1 MRIIAGRFRG
11 RRLASFDAD
20 HIRPTTDRVKESIFN
35 KLQGHFDGARV
46 LDLFSGTG
54 NLAFESLSRGATY
67 VEAVE
72 MSRKSIAII
81 QKNIELLQVE
91 KNEIR
96 VVCDDVLKYLRSNK
110 GPHFDVVLC
119 DPPFTKTMADE
130 VLKALVESPVVG
142 IETIVMVEASSH
154 EVVED
159 RYQSTSGS
167 QEKISPLVRFDLKDY
182 GDKKISYF
190 QREGS

>member
-1 MRIIAGRFRG
+1 MRIISGRFRG

-35 KLQGHFDGARV
+35 KLQGYFEGARV

-81 QKNIELLQVE
+81 QKNIELLKVE
-91 KNEIR
+91 KDEIR
-96 VVCDDVLKYLRSNK
+96 VVCDDVLKYLRGNK
-110 GPHFDVVLC
+110 GQQFDVVLC

-130 VLKALVESPVVG
+130 VLKALVESTVVG
-142 IETIVMVEASSH
+142 PETMVMVEASSH
-154 EVVED
+154 EVVEA
-159 RYQSTSGS
+159 RYEPTDSASGLR
-167 QEKISPLVRFDLKDY
+167 PLVRFDQKDY

-190 QREGS
+190 QREES